1 MRTGRNYA
9 NIARRVIDP
18 GDDGQNF
25 QQFMSDSPW
34 SAGAVFDQ
42 IQAEVRQR
50 PELRGGM
57 LTLDESGDK
66 KAGNQSA
73 GVARQYLGTFSPKSQ
88 LEALRA
94 KSNGL
99 PFHVVG
105 CFYGRDSHL
114 GALWIRRASF
124 IWWRCYLTPMS
135 TWKGQRWGY
144 RKNLWGIGDGPSPGN
159 RFLSGVSPVG
169 VRQLRAYPDL
179 EWRRVKVRPGE

>member
-1 MRTGRNYA
+1 
-9 NIARRVIDP
+9 
-18 GDDGQNF
+18 
-25 QQFMSDSPW
+25 SPR
-34 SAGAVFDQ
+34 SQ
-42 IQAEVRQR
+42 
-50 PELRGGM
+50 
-57 LTLDESGDK
+57 
-66 KAGNQSA
+66 
-73 GVARQYLGTFSPKSQ
+73 LG

-94 KSNGL
+94 RSNGL

-135 TWKGQRWGY
+135 TWKGQGWGY
-144 RKNLWGIGDGPSPGN
+144 RKNLWGIGDGPSAGN

-179 EWRRVKVRPGE
+179 EWQRVKVRPVEQRALTYECTAMRVWTLTEDVCQERLFIHREKDGDYSYFFSNAPANTPSLRPWPCGVA